1 MPHAERSKKRLSL
14 NEPTKPAPQKYS
26 AIGPRVMLGARA
38 ICTATSNTMA
48 KRIAFALNNHTPGR
62 RGI

>member
-1 MPHAERSKKRLSL
+1 L